1 MRLSIWALCQALPLC
16 ARAAWDVL
24 RDSLGMEMSE
34 SKVRPTGS
42 GILLDALPQHI
53 NKKIFQVLIPAVP
66 REYMEVSATEAA
78 RYIYYRKLRASLGKP
93 DMWDALTSAEKLE
106 FVPQNPTHI
115 LRAQTEATLSLSL
128 SLARSLSL
136 SLSLSLCLSCFLSPG
151 LWRRGISPS
160 FYFPLS
166 LSLSLLPFL
175 TGLHRPKDTRTVRQ
189 TISGKVHSST

>member
-1 MRLSIWALCQALPLC
+1 
-16 ARAAWDVL
+16 
-24 RDSLGMEMSE
+24 MSE

-128 SLARSLSL
+128 SLALSL

-166 LSLSLLPFL
+166 LSLPPSIS
-175 TGLHRPKDTRTVRQ
+175 HRPSQAQGYT
-189 TISGKVHSST
+189 HSTPNNKWKSPFFNIGFSTSWHP

>member
-128 SLARSLSL
+128 SRSLSL
-136 SLSLSLCLSCFLSPG
+136 SLSLALSLSFLLSFARAVAKRNFPFFL
-151 LWRRGISPS
+151 
-160 FYFPLS
+160 FPS